1 MSKEIKDIE
10 VVDPQV
16 VEAGK
21 FEVPQS
27 ADMANYKNIPYS
39 KTMEDVSFPY
49 HNWFPNRSDRR
60 RLIREHRKN
69 NR

>member
-1 MSKEIKDIE
+1 MSKEVKDIE

-27 ADMANYKNIPYS
+27 ADMTNYKNIPYNKS
-39 KTMEDVSFPY
+39 MEGVDFPY
-49 HNWFPNRSDRR
+49 RNWFPNRSERR